1 MIRMIDMPRDLPSLI
16 QHKEAKTASVT
27 LAYEINAAVLGH
39 LTEEKAMGIKVIG
52 DMYITSAQG
61 ATITII

>member
-1 MIRMIDMPRDLPSLI
+1 MIKMIDIPRDLPSLI

-27 LAYEINAAVLGH
+27 FAYEINAAVLGH
-39 LTEEKAMGIKVIG
+39 LTEEKAMVIQVIG